1 MHLIVVSQEQHGY
14 WLYVHVCVVEPL
26 LEYLPVWQQIY
37 FYVWMV

>member
-14 WLYVHVCVVEPL
+14 WLYVCVVEPL